1 MHAAWIRLRSHIVT
15 GFIFIMPVLITLAVL
30 MKFWN
35 HLLKVGSRLAKLL
48 HMNTVFGPPGDAVM
62 AVLVFLFICIVA
74 GFLIRFSFLK
84 KMSERTDRQL
94 NALIPGY
101 GQLRSEGRRT
111 LGGAEGQRKRPSF
124 DACLVKVQDLW
135 QPRYL
140 TERNGD
146 DTWTVFVP
154 EVPALTAGHVYVAGS
169 ARIRKLEI
177 DSTVLDGYLKI
188 LGKGLL
194 SRPLQPL

>member
-30 MKFWN
+30 MKFWS
-35 HLLKVGSRLAKLL
+35 HLLKGGSRLAKLL
-48 HMNTVFGPPGDAVM
+48 HVNTVFGPPGDAVM
-62 AVLVFLFICIVA
+62 AVLFFLFICIVA

-84 KMSERTDRQL
+84 TMSERIDRQL

-101 GQLRSEGRRT
+101 GQLRSEARNKI
-111 LGGAEGQRKRPSF
+111 GGEEEKKKPSF

-135 QPRYL
+135 QPGYL
-140 TERNGD
+140 IERNGD
-146 DTWTVFVP
+146 GTWTVFVP
-154 EVPALTAGHVYVAGS
+154 EVPGLTAGHVYVADS

-177 DSTVLDGYLKI
+177 ASAVLDGYLKI
-188 LGKGLL
+188 LGKGLP